1 MKKILVFWAV
11 AAMMVISGCQPQK
24 GTGSCHVTGMISDS
38 VMEGLRIVIEPLNQS
53 ETTVQADT
61 LEVKDGKFETTLD
74 SVLIYKVMPADDR
87 LYVALQPLLIVG
99 EPGYVW
105 VRLGINSHAGGTA
118 QNETLE
124 QWKILTEAHS
134 RVYNRLRAMASKKVN
149 EGDTIQAGILQ
160 KEADSLQIV
169 YSATTRRLADGVG
182 KGPLYD
188 FLSRF
193 FR

>member
-1 MKKILVFWAV
+1 MA
-11 AAMMVISGCQPQK
+11 
-24 GTGSCHVTGMISDS
+24 
-38 VMEGLRIVIEPLNQS
+38 E

-61 LEVKDGKFETTLD
+61 LEVKDGTFETTLD
-74 SVLIYKVMPADDR
+74 SVLIYKVMPADDK
-87 LYVALQPLLIVG
+87 LYMALQPLLIVG

-105 VRLGINSHAGGTA
+105 VRLGISSHAGGTA
-118 QNETLE
+118 QNDTLE
-124 QWKILTEAHS
+124 HWKTLTEAHS
-134 RVYNRLRAMASKKVN
+134 RVYNRLRSMASKKVT

-160 KEADSLQIV
+160 KEADSLHIV
-169 YSATTRRLADGVG
+169 YSATTRRMADGVG